1 MTKLSHR
8 KRRWGIVLAGGDGVR
23 LRPLTRHICGDDR
36 PKQFCPLYDGRTLL
50 DQTRRRVQ
58 RSMPAEQILFS
69 LNRAHEEYYL
79 PALEDCP
86 SQRLVQP
93 RNRGTVAAILSSL
106 FWIAREDP
114 NATVAVFPSDH
125 YYSDE
130 NVIDEAVEKAFELS
144 HQEPDSVVLL
154 GAKPDAPEIEYGW
167 IEVGAPV
174 GHAHDSFRVRGFVEK
189 PSPPVARFLL
199 EQGSLWNT
207 FVLVGKVFA
216 FLEMTCSAMPGLLK
230 AFEHLP
236 AFRTPSGEVRI
247 EDSLYAHIPSADF
260 SRQVLSVEPHRLIVQ
275 RLGPV
280 AWNDLGDCNRAVAAF
295 SPGGKGPEW
304 AESWHAAK
312 SPTAIKRQASLTAV
326 A

>member
-23 LRPLTRHICGDDR
+23 LRPLTRLVCGDDR

-106 FWIAREDP
+106 FWIAREDQ
-114 NATVAVFPSDH
+114 NATIAVFPSDH

-154 GAKPDAPEIEYGW
+154 GAKPDAPEIEFGW

-174 GHAHDSFRVRGFVEK
+174 RHAHDSFRVRGFVEK

-207 FVLVGKVFA
+207 FVLVGKIIA

-280 AWNDLGDCNRAVAAF
+280 AWNDLGDCNRVVAAF

-304 AESWHAAK
+304 AKNWHAAK
-312 SPTAIKRQASLTAV
+312 AATAIKRQASLTAV